1 MKTPTAQNL
10 IPFQV
15 VYDNAILNVLPFPAL
30 IFDITSLMVIDSNVY
45 FFKENNIPLSQLL
58 TKCNYNFMD
67 FSDIQKLIQC
77 LKSGKNYSINKV
89 LDSQSEIKTFAIHA
103 SLLPESQNVFFYLN
117 LLSAQKLPITDNQ
130 KFDITEQKFAE
141 QRIQEQSEF
150 LKELIQSVY
159 HGIGLIDENYVITF
173 CNRSFGRILG
183 IREEN
188 CARKNFINIVGS
200 ENRSNVEEKLAKC
213 KSKQD
218 TSFEIIIKLDDETEK
233 YIQVHAAP
241 RVNSNGAY
249 IGAFLSL
256 LDITDHVLM
265 EDELIKARDKA
276 EEADR
281 LKTTFLT
288 NMSHEIRTP
297 MNSILGFSSMLK
309 LKGIT
314 RPKRD
319 QYLDIIISRGKH
331 LMEIINDILDIT
343 KLDENQI
350 QITPT
355 PCILNDLLRDLYHIF
370 NSNLQNSKKP
380 VKLLMHPYLS
390 EEQSTIIADGLY
402 LHQVMSNLLNNSEKF
417 TEEGFIEFG
426 YIIEN
431 KVNILF
437 YVRDTGI
444 GVPPDMKDIIFE
456 RFRQADESFTRIYGG
471 MGLGLSICKGLVNLM
486 GGSIWA
492 ESDGKTGST
501 FYFTIPYHPHI
512 DKPITQERLSIDD
525 LIKLWSN
532 KNILVVEDDP
542 ASYEYLYEILS
553 SAGCNVLHAGNGS
566 EALNF
571 FRGSISIDLIL
582 LDIQLPEIDGYQ
594 IARSIRQT
602 NTSIPII
609 AQTAHAM
616 PEDRKKCLEAGCN
629 DYLTKP
635 IQYDLLI
642 DTLKVHLS

>member
-1 MKTPTAQNL
+1 
-10 IPFQV
+10 
-15 VYDNAILNVLPFPAL
+15 
-30 IFDITSLMVIDSNVY
+30 
-45 FFKENNIPLSQLL
+45 
-58 TKCNYNFMD
+58 
-67 FSDIQKLIQC
+67 
-77 LKSGKNYSINKV
+77 
-89 LDSQSEIKTFAIHA
+89 
-103 SLLPESQNVFFYLN
+103 
-117 LLSAQKLPITDNQ
+117 
-130 KFDITEQKFAE
+130 
-141 QRIQEQSEF
+141 
-150 LKELIQSVY
+150 
-159 HGIGLIDENYVITF
+159 
-173 CNRSFGRILG
+173 
-183 IREEN
+183 
-188 CARKNFINIVGS
+188 
-200 ENRSNVEEKLAKC
+200 
-213 KSKQD
+213 
-218 TSFEIIIKLDDETEK
+218 
-233 YIQVHAAP
+233 
-241 RVNSNGAY
+241 
-249 IGAFLSL
+249 
-256 LDITDHVLM
+256 
-265 EDELIKARDKA
+265 
-276 EEADR
+276 
-281 LKTTFLT
+281 
-288 NMSHEIRTP
+288 
-297 MNSILGFSSMLK
+297 
-309 LKGIT
+309 
-314 RPKRD
+314 
-319 QYLDIIISRGKH
+319 
-331 LMEIINDILDIT
+331 
-343 KLDENQI
+343 
-350 QITPT
+350 
-355 PCILNDLLRDLYHIF
+355 
-370 NSNLQNSKKP
+370 
-380 VKLLMHPYLS
+380 MHPYLS